1 MNNIILI
8 NTIHIVLKIYVVNGQ
23 FYMSDVYD
31 TTINALYNFI
41 EKAYIKY
48 NLLFKMPFL
57 KKKFKCLS
65 LYYHFFLKMEKHKS

>member
-1 MNNIILI
+1 MDN
-8 NTIHIVLKIYVVNGQ
+8 
-23 FYMSDVYD
+23 FMSDVYD

-57 KKKFKCLS
+57 KKKVQMSIFILS
-65 LYYHFFLKMEKHKS
+65 FLLKMEKHKS